1 MKRNGK
7 IAVSEEKL
15 EDTMLDLINY
25 SIILL
30 SYYMY
35 EQEYNMYNDLEN
47 GEKKND

>member
-1 MKRNGK
+1 MAIKD
-7 IAVSEEKL
+7 EKL

-35 EQEYNMYNDLEN
+35 TEDSLHILDKKE
-47 GEKKND
+47 KNDDSTR